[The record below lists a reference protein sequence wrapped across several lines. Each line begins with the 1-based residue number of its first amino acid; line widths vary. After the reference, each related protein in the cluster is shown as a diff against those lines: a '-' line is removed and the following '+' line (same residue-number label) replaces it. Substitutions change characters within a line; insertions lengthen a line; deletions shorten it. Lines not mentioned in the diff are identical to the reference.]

1 MKLPVERSL
10 PLIDPGSQGQPTLVL
25 EPLFT
30 AVPRKG
36 VNRGAQASMKRQHQG
51 MCTGRGSSQFL
62 SPEKLANSYAPPA
75 RGRPG
80 YSTRAA
86 HFSTQEVARDL
97 STGPLSFLAELSEP
111 KVGLVLGD

>member
-1 MKLPVERSL
+1 
-10 PLIDPGSQGQPTLVL
+10 
-25 EPLFT
+25 
-30 AVPRKG
+30 
-36 VNRGAQASMKRQHQG
+36 MKRQHQG